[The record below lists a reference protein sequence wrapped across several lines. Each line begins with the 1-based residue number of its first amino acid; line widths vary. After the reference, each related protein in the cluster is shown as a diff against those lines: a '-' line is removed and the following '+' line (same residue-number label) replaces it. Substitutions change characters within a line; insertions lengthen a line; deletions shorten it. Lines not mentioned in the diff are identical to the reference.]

1 MFKVLIITIIIVYLL
16 NRVLNKNKYKYWI
29 IALTIAVGLIFINLF
44 QPYLKHKKI
53 IKKQR
58 DKG

>member
-1 MFKVLIITIIIVYLL
+1 MDLINLISEINMDDNYFYVVYVLVIFI
-16 NRVLNKNKYKYWI
+16 N
-29 IALTIAVGLIFINLF
+29 LIFINLF